1 MARIVLLVAA
11 IVAAFG
17 STAVAAEAPS
27 IRTIAGTGGGG
38 FNGDGKKP
46 LSTRLSGPSGLAYD
60 AAGNLYVADSGDQ
73 RIRRIGADGIVTTVA
88 GTGVGGFSGDGGP
101 AVAAQLNFP
110 RAIAVA
116 ADGTLYIAD
125 TGNNRVRRV
134 TPDGIITTIAG
145 TGVADVN
152 TDVLPAVQ
160 SILSAPAGIAL
171 DPSGRVVIADTG
183 NGLVRRIEPDGTLVV
198 IAGVVFYSTFNG
210 DNQLATLAYLDD
222 PVGLAFDAAG
232 NLLIAESDNHRLRR
246 IDAASGLI
254 TTVAGIGAVYDSR
267 GDGGSAAAAG
277 LNQPVGVAVDA
288 KGVVF
293 VSELGGARVRR
304 IGTDGRI
311 STVAGTGEGGYG
323 GDLGPATAAKLF
335 HPSGLVVDARGRLVI
350 ADTDNN
356 RVRRVADLRPELGKV
371 ARAFVSLRPGG
382 PAKTRLTTEAR
393 QMCATF
399 VFGEAPAAGLP
410 ITVTFTGPRTRVG
423 RVGKPVRQR
432 VVSCL
437 TLASNARF
445 RIGPWKITLE
455 VAGRLLKTA
464 TVRVDPFDID

>member
-1 MARIVLLVAA
+1 MPRIVLLVVALVGAFSATAA
-11 IVAAFG
+11 
-17 STAVAAEAPS
+17 AAEAPS
-27 IRTIAGTGGGG
+27 IRTIAGAGGAGY
-38 FNGDGKKP
+38 NGDGKP
-46 LSTRLSGPSGLAYD
+46 ALSTRLSAPSGLVYD
-60 AAGNLYVADSGDQ
+60 AAGNLFVADSGNH
-73 RIRRIGADGIVTTVA
+73 RIRRIGLDGTVTTVA
-88 GTGVGGFSGDGGP
+88 GAGVGGFSGDGGP

-110 RAIAVA
+110 RAIGVA

-134 TPDGIITTIAG
+134 TPDGTITTIAG

-152 TDVLPAVQ
+152 TDVLPADQ
-160 SILSAPAGIAL
+160 SILSSPAGIAL
-171 DPSGRVVIADTG
+171 DPGGRVVIADTG

-198 IAGVVFYSTFNG
+198 IAGVIYNSTYNG
-210 DNQLATLAYLDD
+210 DNQPATAAYLDD
-222 PVGLAFDAAG
+222 PVGLAYDATG
-232 NLLIAESDNHRLRR
+232 NLLIAESDNHRVRR
-246 IDAASGLI
+246 VDAASGLI

-267 GDGGSAAAAG
+267 GDGGAAAAAG

-288 KGVVF
+288 KGVIF
-293 VSELGGARVRR
+293 VAELGGARVRR

-311 STVAGTGEGGYG
+311 STVAGTGEGGFG
-323 GDLGPATAAKLF
+323 GDLGPATKAKLF
-335 HPSGLVVDARGRLVI
+335 HPSGLVVDPRGRLLI
-350 ADTDNN
+350 ADTDNQ
-356 RVRRVADLRPELGKV
+356 RIRRVADLRPDLGRV
-371 ARAFVSLRPGG
+371 AKAFVSARPGG

-445 RIGPWKITLE
+445 RIGPWKITIE

-464 TVRVDPFDID
+464 SVRVDPFDID